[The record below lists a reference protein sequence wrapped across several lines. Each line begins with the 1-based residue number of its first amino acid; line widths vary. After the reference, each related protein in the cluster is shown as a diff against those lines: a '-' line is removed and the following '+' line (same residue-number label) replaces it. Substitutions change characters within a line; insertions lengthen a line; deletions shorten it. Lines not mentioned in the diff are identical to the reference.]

1 MARMWQHDW
10 MSKWALYSPNNVAVS
25 QLEDGASLTYGELNA
40 LAEKLAYTLVSK
52 FHLVKGDRIVVVE
65 EMSNFYVA
73 LMFACQKYG
82 FVLVPV
88 NYRLASTELSG
99 IFRDAEPTII
109 LYRRRFRSLIEKDF
123 EDLSFPM
130 EGISIKES
138 FEIETKPIMNED
150 DALFLIYTSGT
161 TGKPKGVIYTHKM
174 AFWNSINTSISLIIN
189 TQSITVNVMPPFHTG
204 GWNVLLL
211 PILHHGGT
219 VHISKKFE
227 ASIALKALEQHRCT
241 IFMGVPTMLAFMAI
255 RSSTINCASS
265 GIL

>member
-10 MSKWALYSPNNVAVS
+10 MSKWALYSPNKVAVS
-25 QLEDGASLTYGELNA
+25 QLEDGASLTYVELNR
-40 LAEKLAYTLVSK
+40 LAEKVAFSLVSQ
-52 FHLVKGDRIVVVE
+52 FRLVQGDRIAVVD

-88 NYRLASTELSG
+88 NYRLASAEMSG

-109 LYRRRFRSLIEKDF
+109 LYGLRYRDLIEGDF
-123 EDLSFPM
+123 DDLSFPM
-130 EGISIKES
+130 EDIQLEDSIA
-138 FEIETKPIMNED
+138 IETKPIINED

-219 VHISKKFE
+219 VHISKKF
-227 ASIALKALEQHRCT
+227 
-241 IFMGVPTMLAFMAI
+241 
-255 RSSTINCASS
+255 
-265 GIL
+265 